1 MSFLEQDIFGGK
13 KMSDLF
19 EEIHANS
26 KKKSKQISSTIQQ
39 LRELM
44 ADPQDATVLVPL
56 IVQFLEVGVKNDDHL
71 IKIAGILQRAM
82 QRHASSGGDANS
94 FELSPAELE
103 QLQAEMKNFEES
115 K

>member
-1 MSFLEQDIFGGK
+1 
-13 KMSDLF
+13 
-19 EEIHANS
+19 
-26 KKKSKQISSTIQQ
+26 
-39 LRELM
+39 M

-82 QRHASSGGDANS
+82 QTHASSGGDANS

>member
-44 ADPQDATVLVPL
+44 ADPQTQQYLY
-56 IVQFLEVGVKNDDHL
+56 H
-71 IKIAGILQRAM
+71 
-82 QRHASSGGDANS
+82 
-94 FELSPAELE
+94 
-103 QLQAEMKNFEES
+103 
-115 K
+115 